1 MRVTNNMMISNLNN
15 YLEQRMEALDKY
27 NQQLSEGK
35 KIRFPHEDPII
46 VQRSLSFYSTL
57 ESNDQYQK
65 NIQHAQDWLINTE
78 TAVNDGLQVLQ
89 RVRELALKG
98 GNDTNSQ
105 ASKDAIA
112 AEIEQLNEHLL
123 QIANTKVAGK
133 YLFSGA
139 STDIKPFASL
149 TGDFSGNV
157 GSEMVTEINSGI
169 IFSYNIN
176 GEEIFGQVSDSTTF
190 NLLSDLSEA
199 LNNSEEV
206 GGFIS
211 ELDDRIDQFMVCLSD
226 IGAKTNRL
234 ELSGD
239 RLSAENLN
247 LNTLLS
253 RNEDVDIAEAITNLK
268 MEETVYRSALAVG
281 ARIIQPSLIDFIK

>member
-46 VQRSLSFYSTL
+46 VQRSLSLHSTL

-89 RVRELALKG
+89 RVRELAIKG
-98 GNDTNSQ
+98 VNDTNSQ

-123 QIANTKVAGK
+123 QIANTKVADK

-157 GSEMVTEINSGI
+157 GSKMVTEINSGI
-169 IFSYNIN
+169 TFNYNIN
-176 GEEIFGQVSDSTTF
+176 GEEIFGQTDDTIF
-190 NLLSDLSEA
+190 NLLSNFSEA
-199 LNNSEEV
+199 LNNSEGV
-206 GGFIS
+206 GDIIP
-211 ELDDRIDQFMVCLSD
+211 ELDNWIDQFMVCLSD

-234 ELSGD
+234 ELSD
-239 RLSAENLN
+239 ERLSAENLN

-268 MEETVYRSALAVG
+268 MEESVYRSALAVG
-281 ARIIQPSLIDFIK
+281 ARIIQPSLVDFIK

>member
-46 VQRSLSFYSTL
+46 VQRSLSLHSTL

-123 QIANTKVAGK
+123 QIANTKVADK

-157 GSEMVTEINSGI
+157 GSKMVTEINSGI
-169 IFSYNIN
+169 TFNYNIN
-176 GEEIFGQVSDSTTF
+176 GEEIFGQTDDTIF
-190 NLLSDLSEA
+190 NLLSNFSEA
-199 LNNSEEV
+199 LNNSEGV
-206 GGFIS
+206 GDIIP
-211 ELDDRIDQFMVCLSD
+211 ELDNWIDQFMVCLSD

-234 ELSGD
+234 ELSD
-239 RLSAENLN
+239 ERLSAENLN

-268 MEETVYRSALAVG
+268 MEESVYRSALAVG
-281 ARIIQPSLIDFIK
+281 ARIIQPSLVDFIK